1 MAGIQHRGCT
11 SSRSM
16 NVSQDGPQF
25 NACDEQGYISSH
37 SIYLH
42 RERTGQKGG
51 GGDGFH
57 LIYQVLPNYTICAQA
72 NTNKKHLR
80 AHVVDN
86 HSHVPTIQI
95 SICRPHASIYTHTH
109 TTPHTL
115 IHTQVS
121 LRLCRICGVK
131 SRGFIIFPHSS
142 ELSSSSLSRSDFNG
156 SEIDSKSGFDSARH
170 QDSCRFIIFPIGLF
184 FDHYLHRAVHYLSL
198 LMARLRHWLQVPPS

>member
-95 SICRPHASIYTHTH
+95 SICRPHASIYTHTQPPTH
-109 TTPHTL
+109 SSTLKYHYVFVGYVVWNQEGSLFSPIPQSSRHRLSHGLILTALKSTPNQASIQRDIRIRAGL
-115 IHTQVS
+115 IFLLSAFS
-121 LRLCRICGVK
+121 LITISTEL
-131 SRGFIIFPHSS
+131 FIIC
-142 ELSSSSLSRSDFNG
+142 L
-156 SEIDSKSGFDSARH
+156 
-170 QDSCRFIIFPIGLF
+170 C
-184 FDHYLHRAVHYLSL
+184 
-198 LMARLRHWLQVPPS
+198 